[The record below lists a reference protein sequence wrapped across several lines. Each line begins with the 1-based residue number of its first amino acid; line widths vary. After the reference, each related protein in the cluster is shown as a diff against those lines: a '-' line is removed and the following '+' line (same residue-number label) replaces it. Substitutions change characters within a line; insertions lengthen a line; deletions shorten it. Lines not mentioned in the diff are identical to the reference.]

1 MASVLKK
8 ALDLLVGTEPAG
20 SAQHH
25 VARATPITPDV
36 STEQPKKTYKS
47 KRPFRKLTE
56 RELIQLESD
65 IGAQLFGS
73 VPKDHRREFFN
84 LDLSTWIWYDEW
96 TDAATGVRKTMTI
109 RYEVHEN
116 GILKVQEGA
125 RYNFIAGQELDNFMA
140 AINMYYERVAR
151 ELYHTNPKPLRA
163 QKMHAA

>member
-8 ALDLLVGTEPAG
+8 ALDLLVGTEPLGAEG
-20 SAQHH
+20 VSSSAAS
-25 VARATPITPDV
+25 VLPVRPT
-36 STEQPKKTYKS
+36 KKPTKMH

-65 IGAQLFGS
+65 IGAQLFGG
-73 VPKDHRREFFN
+73 VPKGHRREFFN

-96 TDAATGVRKTMTI
+96 TDSLTGERKAMTI

-125 RYNFIAGQELDNFMA
+125 RYNFIEGQELDNFMA
-140 AINMYYERVAR
+140 AIHMYYERVAR
-151 ELYHTNPKPLRA
+151 ELYQTDPGSYRA
-163 QKMHAA
+163 RKTHAI

>member
-8 ALDLLVGTEPAG
+8 ALNLLIGTEPLGREEAEYARVLTTPPP
-20 SAQHH
+20 AQPTA
-25 VARATPITPDV
+25 ARKPMAP
-36 STEQPKKTYKS
+36 
-47 KRPFRKLTE
+47 RPFRKLTE

-73 VPKDHRREFFN
+73 VPKGHRREFFN

-96 TDAATGVRKTMTI
+96 TDATTGEHKTMTI

-151 ELYHTNPKPLRA
+151 ELYHTDPAALRSL
-163 QKMHAA
+163 KTHAV

>member
-1 MASVLKK
+1 MAGILKK
-8 ALDLLVGTEPAG
+8 ALDLLVGTEPVG

-25 VARATPITPDV
+25 VTSAPSITPDV
-36 STEQPKKTYKS
+36 AMGCLQKEYAP

-73 VPKDHRREFFN
+73 VPKGHRREFFN

-96 TDAATGVRKTMTI
+96 TDATTGVRKTMTI

-125 RYNFIAGQELDNFMA
+125 RYNFISGQELDNFMA
-140 AINMYYERVAR
+140 AITMYYERVAR
-151 ELYHTNPKPLRA
+151 ELYHATPQPLHA